1 MKTPQNRMQ
10 AYLRAGGGQLL
21 VLLGLF
27 ALSGLSWAAGG
38 SAAAQAEMHAV
49 LDTSGM
55 AGDPST
61 QWLQM
66 VFGSWI
72 LKLAGGG
79 GGGTT
84 IITVVG
90 GFSNILALTFA
101 MIASIYVLI
110 AGAVRTAHEGEIMG
124 KSWSTVWLPVR
135 SAIGLGLLMP
145 TSIGGGFVSVT
156 QAFIMWCALVGA
168 NAANIVWDKSVSM
181 LAAGT
186 PVSTVAPTNV
196 YGYSATVFSIMTC
209 VESLRYAGI
218 TSPLEKT
225 VGDTTSYGD
234 VGQCGKITLPSI
246 PTGSA
251 APEDFAA
258 QIKIQAAQSAKNAG
272 IAQVEALQGI
282 AADLISLVGNKAY
295 DDAMMSRTGPQYA
308 SIQSLSARY
317 IQAVD
322 AFGARVNG
330 DKNSA
335 FNNGFNAKFEAALK
349 KGGWSSAGLWTY
361 NLARIQDSAAAPFQ
375 VLMGG
380 AEAAGALEEC
390 GTTGAWDSIKEFFGA
405 NSCPAPDTILDI
417 AMANKFTGMSAR
429 SPRDSQVSADDISL
443 VSSLGSSGTGYWKN
457 ASSYL
462 AKGILSV
469 AVEGGGL
476 LKSNGSAGS
485 QMSGQGSVSDTL
497 GMADPFVT
505 STNIGNAMRFG
516 GQVILVSGMA
526 LEAAAVGAGEN
537 AVAKAFGGSALGRLA
552 QRVMDLIVVTV
563 MGLSIGGYFLAYAIP
578 FMPTSIWI
586 MQIVGWL
593 LTVVEAFVAAPL
605 AVAQMLLPEGEG
617 IMGTRM
623 ERVLALLAAMTLRP
637 ALMLMGL
644 FAALAVAR
652 VGFSIYNQF
661 FWATAGSMVTLDFF
675 ALLSIMAL
683 YTTGLVVLCRF
694 CLSIMYRLP
703 NEVLNW
709 FSAGSGGAFGEQDAS
724 RGVEEGVGKGGQAG
738 GEALKGAGQRGEER
752 KRKDR
757 EDRAEAREIEFHKER
772 MGGRTE

>member
-1 MKTPQNRMQ
+1 MQTPQNRIR
-10 AYLRAGGGQLL
+10 AYLQAGGSQMLLL
-21 VLLGLF
+21 VGLC
-27 ALSGLSWAAGG
+27 ALSGLTWAAGG
-38 SAAAQAEMHAV
+38 SDAAQAEMKAV

-218 TSPLEKT
+218 TAPLQKT

-234 VGQCGKITLPSI
+234 AGQCGKITLPVVPRGNS
-246 PTGSA
+246 

-258 QIKIQAAQSAKNAG
+258 QIKMQAAQSAKNAG
-272 IAQVEALQGI
+272 TAHIQALQAI
-282 AADLISLVGNKAY
+282 AAELVAGVGNKAY
-295 DDAMMSRTGPQYA
+295 DDAMMARSGGQY
-308 SIQSLSARY
+308 SQIQALSARY
-317 IQAVD
+317 VQAVD
-322 AFGARVNG
+322 SFSARVNG
-330 DKNSA
+330 EKNSA
-335 FNNGFNAKFEAALK
+335 FNSGFKAKFEAALK

-361 NLARIQDSAAAPFQ
+361 NLARVQDAASIPYQ

-380 AEAAGALEEC
+380 AESGGAFEEC
-390 GTTGAWDSIKEFFGA
+390 GTTGAWESVKDFFGL
-405 NSCPAPDTILDI
+405 NSCPAPDTMADI
-417 AMANKFTGMSAR
+417 AMAGKFTAMSAR
-429 SPRDSQVSADDISL
+429 SPRDSQVTANDISL
-443 VSSLGSSGTGYWKN
+443 VSSLGSGGTGFMKN
-457 ASSYL
+457 MSSYV
-462 AKGILSV
+462 AKGVLDAANVGGNIMNN
-469 AVEGGGL
+469 EGI
-476 LKSNGSAGS
+476 AGS
-485 QMSGQGSVSDTL
+485 QMSGSGSVTSTL
-497 GMADPFVT
+497 GVADPFVT
-505 STNIGNAMRFG
+505 ATNIGNSMRLG
-516 GQVILVSGMA
+516 GQVILLGSMA
-526 LEAAAVGAGEN
+526 MEAAASAVEGNQVAKFFGAG
-537 AVAKAFGGSALGRLA
+537 AIGRLA
-552 QRVMDLIVVTV
+552 ERITDLVVVTV
-563 MGLSIGGYFLAYAIP
+563 MGLAVGGYFLAYAIP

-593 LTVVEAFVAAPL
+593 LTVIEAFIAAPL

-652 VGFSIYNQF
+652 VGFSIYNSF
-661 FWATAGSMVTLDFF
+661 FWATAGSMVTLDLF
-675 ALLSIMAL
+675 AVLSIIGL
-683 YTTGLVVLCRF
+683 YTTGLVVLCKF

-709 FSAGSGGAFGEQDAS
+709 FSSGTGGAFGEQEATA
-724 RGVEEGVGKGGQAG
+724 GVEQGVGKGGQAG
-738 GEALKGAGQRGEER
+738 GEAVKGAAQRSQDRRREER
-752 KRKDR
+752 
-757 EDRAEAREIEFHKER
+757 ERAAMPKNDDDKES
-772 MGGRTE
+772 GNP